1 MNSVMS
7 WFTRHSVAL
16 HDAGVHAG
24 MNAARQGG
32 ERHQEYLSHLRLIN
46 GIYGVGHEKTA
57 FSEGFVAGY
66 NAIRSGVMF

>member
-1 MNSVMS
+1 
-7 WFTRHSVAL
+7 
-16 HDAGVHAG
+16 